1 MFGYENKVKYLIY
14 VSKKCCED
22 KHVDLLLIGEREKNH
37 YVLINNFN
45 AFMYDHTLHR
55 EQENYQQ

>member
-22 KHVDLLLIGEREKNH
+22 KHFDLLLIGEREKNH

-45 AFMYDHTLHR
+45 AFMYDHTL
-55 EQENYQQ
+55 